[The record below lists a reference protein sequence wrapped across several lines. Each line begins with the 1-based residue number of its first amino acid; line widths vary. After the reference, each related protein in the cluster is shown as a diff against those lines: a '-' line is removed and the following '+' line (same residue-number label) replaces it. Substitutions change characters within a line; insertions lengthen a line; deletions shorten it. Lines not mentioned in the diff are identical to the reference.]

1 MRHAT
6 VPIVLAL
13 RREGSNTARTTGLGS
28 RGRPVADRASIGEEE
43 LTAPFPPPA
52 PEPAPQPQPNNTLG
66 LVSMI
71 LGIVAIPLVCCFNL
85 GIPVGIAAAVLGFLG
100 KQKAEKGLANNR
112 GQALAGLICGAAAVG
127 LGILSIIAVLVLN
140 VSIPG
145 LK

>member
-1 MRHAT
+1 MSEQ
-6 VPIVLAL
+6 P
-13 RREGSNTARTTGLGS
+13 
-28 RGRPVADRASIGEEE
+28 PVQ
-43 LTAPFPPPA
+43 PPPPPPPPGGA
-52 PEPAPQPQPNNTLG
+52 PPPPPPPPSYQPAGVTSAPVQQNSKALI
-66 LVSMI
+66 SMI

-140 VSIPG
+140 VSVPG